1 MKVMHPSQPEE
12 FNHRNLLLTQSLRPE
27 TLEFPVA
34 SEYPI
39 VLSQS
44 HAEFSFIAVDGTS
57 LLTHANWWPRHLIAA
72 DGRTMDKIALIGNV
86 ATDPSKR
93 GQGHM
98 RHLFAD
104 LEQHSRNM
112 GCSALVL
119 WSDLD
124 RFYQK
129 LGFTS
134 LGREFR
140 FLFQQHN
147 LPTMRLKSG
156 QILPISAKSLTD
168 EDLCHLLAL
177 RPKVPYTLERSIHE
191 YRTLLAIPHMQIW
204 LRRDQ
209 GRITA
214 FALMGKGYDMQ
225 GVIHEWGGE
234 KPELILEMIGE
245 IVRHNEMKEI
255 MILAPAFCEGTWL
268 RQLGE
273 AANLSEEHPM
283 ALVKILNENAE
294 CSRRLTQ
301 SFIWG
306 LDSI

>member
-12 FNHRNLLLTQSLRPE
+12 FNRRNRLLALSLRPE
-27 TLEFPVA
+27 TLDFPVV

-39 VLSQS
+39 VLSQA
-44 HAEFSFIAVDGTS
+44 HAEFSFIAVDGSS

-72 DGRTMDKIALIGNV
+72 DGRITDKVALIGNV
-86 ATDPSKR
+86 ATDPLRR

-124 RFYQK
+124 KFYQK

-140 FLFQQHN
+140 FLFQQNSLSAMPLTSGQN
-147 LPTMRLKSG
+147 LPVEANTLSDDDLHHLMSLRL
-156 QILPISAKSLTD
+156 P
-168 EDLCHLLAL
+168 
-177 RPKVPYTLERSIHE
+177 VPYTLQRSIAE
-191 YRTLLAIPHMQIW
+191 FRTLLAIPHMQIW
-204 LRRDQ
+204 LHRHL
-209 GRITA
+209 GNITG

-225 GVIHEWGGE
+225 GVIHEWGGL
-234 KPELILEMIGE
+234 KPESILSLIGDIA
-245 IVRHNEMKEI
+245 RHNGMKEL
-255 MILAPAFCEGTWL
+255 MILTPALCDAAWL
-268 RQLGE
+268 RQLGTY
-273 AANLSEEHPM
+273 ANFKEEHSM
-283 ALVKILNENAE
+283 ALVKILNDDKE
-294 CSRRLTQ
+294 CSRRLAQ
-301 SFIWG
+301 CFIWG